1 MKRFVLAITGTTGV
15 ILGISLLRELLRE
28 HEVHLI
34 VSNSAIPIMFE
45 EVGVDLSKD
54 RTEVLKRYLKME
66 DVHLHVY
73 KEDNL
78 WVPIA
83 SGSFKTEGMF
93 VVPCSMKTLS
103 AIANGYASGLVER
116 VADVTIKEGR
126 PLILCPR
133 ETPLSTIHLENL
145 LKLSA
150 IGVRI
155 VPPVIGFY
163 HKPATI
169 EDMVDFIVGK
179 LLDQADID
187 NDIYR
192 RWQGGQQEVP

>member
-15 ILGISLLRELLRE
+15 IIGIKLLKELHRESE
-28 HEVHLI
+28 IHLI
-34 VSNSAIPIMFE
+34 VSNSAVPIVLD
-45 EVGVDLSKD
+45 EVGIDLSKD
-54 RTEVLKRYLKME
+54 MIDVLKRYLKIE
-66 DVHLHVY
+66 DAHLHVY
-73 KEDNL
+73 NEHNL

-83 SGSFKTEGMF
+83 SGSFKTDGMF

-103 AIANGYASGLVER
+103 AIANGYASGLIER
-116 VADVTIKEGR
+116 VADVTIKECR

-179 LLDQADID
+179 LLDQAGIE
-187 NDIYR
+187 NDIYT
-192 RWQGGQQEVP
+192 RWQGG